1 MAGRLIHM
9 LIRSL
14 WRSLFGVLILG
25 TFAVNAVAANKP
37 NIILITLDSARA
49 DRMGFLG
56 SHNGLTPGMDRIA
69 RQSIVFAQAYSQSPL
84 TEASTATILTGTY
97 PQTNRAGELGVFLP
111 ETVPYLPDLLHA
123 HGYHTAAF
131 VGSILLD
138 PQNGPFQGY
147 NRGFDSYD
155 AAFRQPQRGQ
165 SRYQT
170 VERHGNEVV
179 GRAIRWLA
187 GRGNSPWVL
196 WVHLGGPRGAL
207 GSGYDHAIAET
218 DTAVGKLVGDLKSKG
233 LYDDALIIVVSNHG
247 ESLGAHG
254 EQMSGMLL
262 YDETIRVPLMLKLP
276 QDQKMTPR
284 LVTNHV
290 RLLDIAP
297 TVLELAGIPVPS
309 EMQGQSLLRI
319 AQASSQGGEPAYART
334 DLPQQGFGC
343 SLIESWRV
351 GKYLYVRAPKP
362 ELYDLSADP
371 GESRNLAGSSKATL
385 QVVAAQLAAFDRH
398 FEAEP
403 SRQPASGLT
412 SSEMQKLASLG
423 YIGLRPSG
431 AALPQGVEGI
441 DPKDALGLANQTLA
455 GLLALDD
462 GKPEQAIPLFHAVL
476 SVRDNIYLAQY
487 GMAVALSEEQRYA
500 EAIGYLRS
508 AIKLQPDSPW
518 AHYEMGIS
526 LLKTGDFKTSSIH
539 LEIAARL
546 LPEFSSLHSALADV
560 YQHLGRSQESAAE
573 RAKASQWAPT
583 G

>member
-1 MAGRLIHM
+1 M
-9 LIRSL
+9 LIRALS
-14 WRSLFGVLILG
+14 RSFCGVLILG
-25 TFAVNAVAANKP
+25 TLAVNALAANKP
-37 NIILITLDSARA
+37 NIVLITLDSARS

-56 SHNGLTPGMDRIA
+56 SRHGLTPGLDRVA

-97 PQTNRAGELGVFLP
+97 PQTNRAGELGVLLP
-111 ETVPYLPDLLHA
+111 ETLPYLPDLLHA
-123 HGYHTAAF
+123 HGYRTAAF

-147 NRGFDSYD
+147 NRGFDTYD

-165 SRYQT
+165 SRYKT
-170 VERHGNEVV
+170 VERRGAEVV
-179 GRAIRWLA
+179 DRATRWLG
-187 GRGNSPWVL
+187 GRGNGPWVL
-196 WVHLGGPRGAL
+196 WVHLADPQGAL
-207 GSGYDHAIAET
+207 GSAYDHAIAET
-218 DTAVGKLVGDLKSKG
+218 DTAVGKLIDGLKQKG
-233 LYDDALIIVVSNHG
+233 LYDDALVLVVSNHG
-247 ESLGAHG
+247 ESLGDHG

-262 YDETIRVPLMLKLP
+262 YDETIHVPLMVKLP

-284 LVTNHV
+284 LVSNRV

-319 AQASSQGGEPAYART
+319 AQATSQGGEPAYART
-334 DLPQQGFGC
+334 ELPQQGFGC
-343 SLIESWRV
+343 SLMESWRV
-351 GKYLYVRAPKP
+351 GKYLYVRAPRP
-362 ELYDLSADP
+362 ELYDLSTDH

-385 QVVAAQLAAFDRH
+385 QVLAAQLAAFDRH
-398 FEAEP
+398 FEADGG
-403 SRQPASGLT
+403 RQPASRLT

-431 AALPQGVEGI
+431 AGLQPVEGI
-441 DPKDALGLANQTLA
+441 DPKDALGVANQTLA
-455 GLLALDD
+455 GVAALDD

-476 SVRDNIYLAQY
+476 AVRENIYLAQY
-487 GMAVALSEEQRYA
+487 GMAVALSQEQRYA
-500 EAIGYLRS
+500 EAIVYLRS
-508 AIKLQPDSPW
+508 AIKLQPESPW

-546 LPEFSSLHSALADV
+546 LPEFSSLHAALADV
-560 YQHLGRSQESAAE
+560 YQHLGRDQESAAE
-573 RAKASQWAPT
+573 RAKASQWAPK